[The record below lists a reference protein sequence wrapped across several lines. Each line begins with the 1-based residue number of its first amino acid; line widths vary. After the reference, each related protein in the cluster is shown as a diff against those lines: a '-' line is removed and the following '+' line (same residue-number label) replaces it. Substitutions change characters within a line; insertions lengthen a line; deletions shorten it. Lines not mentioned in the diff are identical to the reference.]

1 MSQLKKIGMLNR
13 EGMAACNAGRIE
25 DAPCSSSPQA
35 ERMARR
41 LKSPLHEAKL
51 RNNIGLVHQMAG
63 NRDEALVCFRLA
75 GRRAVEGGGQGNPL
89 QRIIARNLDRLERI
103 EIEEAA

>member
-25 DAPCSSSPQA
+25 DALFQLTQA

>member
-25 DAPCSSSPQA
+25 DALFQLTQA
-35 ERMARR
+35 ERMARH

-51 RNNIGLVHQMAG
+51 RNNIGLVHQVSG
-63 NRDEALVCFRLA
+63 NREEALVCFRLA
-75 GRRAVEGGGQGNPL
+75 ERRAAEGGGAGNPL
-89 QRIIARNLDRLERI
+89 QRIIARNLERLERVVLG
-103 EIEEAA
+103 EAA